1 MYRPDDIPKEKTVFV
16 WPSGTARND
25 KVDMKNVTF
34 SPGMTEREV
43 KQLLAREFDLDW

>member
-1 MYRPDDIPKEKTVFV
+1 MPRCWGGEDIPKEKTVFV

-34 SPGMTEREV
+34 EPGMTEREV
-43 KQLLAREFDLDW
+43 KQLLVRECL